1 MKLAAVILA
10 AGKGTRMKSKH
21 PKVLH
26 KLCGQS
32 MLSWVID
39 AVAAAGVEQT
49 VVVVGHGAEQ
59 VAREVEGRAQVA
71 LQAEQLGTAHALLQ
85 AGPHLK
91 DSQGQVL
98 VLCGDTPLIEADT
111 LSLLVQNHR
120 SSGAVATV
128 LTTEMEDP
136 AGYGRVIRGDRG
148 GVCRIVEHKDASPE
162 ERKIREINT
171 GIYCFEISGLFAA
184 LGQVAPVNSQGEYYL
199 TDVIEMYVREGKK
212 VNAMLSKNSREFIG
226 INDRVQLAEVEQF
239 MRRRVRRNLM
249 ESGVTVMDPA
259 STFVD
264 HGVVV
269 GRDTVIHPF
278 TFLEGRTVIGEDCV
292 IGPGSRLSN
301 ATVGNGVTIQY
312 SIVLDSL
319 IGDECSI
326 GPYSYLRPETRLEK
340 GVKVGDFVEIKK
352 SQIGKGSKVPHLSYV
367 GDAILGEGINIGAGT
382 ITCNYDGHKK
392 WPTRIGDGAF
402 IGSNTNLVAPVEMGA
417 GAGTGAGSTITRD
430 VPAGALAVER
440 ADQKIVPDWSHRK
453 KKK

>member
-212 VNAMLSKNSREFIG
+212 VNAMLSKNSREFFWIH
-226 INDRVQLAEVEQF
+226 DRVQ
-239 MRRRVRRNLM
+239 
-249 ESGVTVMDPA
+249 
-259 STFVD
+259 
-264 HGVVV
+264 
-269 GRDTVIHPF
+269 
-278 TFLEGRTVIGEDCV
+278 
-292 IGPGSRLSN
+292 
-301 ATVGNGVTIQY
+301 
-312 SIVLDSL
+312 
-319 IGDECSI
+319 
-326 GPYSYLRPETRLEK
+326 
-340 GVKVGDFVEIKK
+340 
-352 SQIGKGSKVPHLSYV
+352 
-367 GDAILGEGINIGAGT
+367 
-382 ITCNYDGHKK
+382 
-392 WPTRIGDGAF
+392 
-402 IGSNTNLVAPVEMGA
+402 VA
-417 GAGTGAGSTITRD
+417 
-430 VPAGALAVER
+430 
-440 ADQKIVPDWSHRK
+440 
-453 KKK
+453 